1 MEDESKVRSFPIQS
15 DDRRNSLLIF
25 VTLPIHFAGKMLAS
39 AVEQQDGDWQTFDTV
54 RR

>member
-1 MEDESKVRSFPIQS
+1 M
-15 DDRRNSLLIF
+15 LIF
-25 VTLPIHFAGKMLAS
+25 VTLPIHLAGQMPAS